1 MPVSGTTHYAVSEVI
16 NIATALLSW
25 AASLQGIARHT
36 VSEVLLSHE
45 PKHVRPVTI
54 ICMSRGFKRCF
65 ISPVNAK
72 WLCPWMYPLSRVP
85 GSVHI
90 VNMTGHHRH
99 MVTWVETSAHC
110 DTGAQR
116 TSPGPNLLRGDTLV
130 MFMNYLGC
138 GRLQLVG
145 HKIRN
150 SVVCI

>member
-1 MPVSGTTHYAVSEVI
+1 
-16 NIATALLSW
+16 
-25 AASLQGIARHT
+25 
-36 VSEVLLSHE
+36 
-45 PKHVRPVTI
+45 
-54 ICMSRGFKRCF
+54 
-65 ISPVNAK
+65 
-72 WLCPWMYPLSRVP
+72 MYPLSRVP

-116 TSPGPNLLRGDTLV
+116 TTLGPGDADRQSAV
-130 MFMNYLGC
+130 RRHFYMNDFGC